1 MSMRRRLY
9 LRPHGVCLGFWLYKG
24 YQAGRERSKAIDFYA
39 FSRGSFR
46 KPARNLIAR
55 AQRKSQSPYSAWTPR
70 GEKLRQVCCLV
81 QKLPA
86 PAVNLTLI
94 FRMSFVALFPLEKRV
109 IHTVHLTGVIRATRK
124 KHGHDHATM
133 ERPHSARKHQALAI
147 PHGRHG

>member
-39 FSRGSFR
+39 FSCGSFR
-46 KPARNLIAR
+46 KLARNPIAR

-94 FRMSFVALFPLEKRV
+94 FRMSFVELFPLEKRV
-109 IHTVHLTGVIRATRK
+109 IHTVHLTGDFCRVPAENNY
-124 KHGHDHATM
+124 DY
-133 ERPHSARKHQALAI
+133 
-147 PHGRHG
+147 